1 MSLLNK
7 FKTNSYCVGGRN
19 YSGTVNIRGFITSK
33 GTKML
38 KGNCVKCKRNKSMT
52 VSDATIEAE
61 GLKDFFKSVGKAT
74 VNFGKKVANKFG
86 KKVANNPVRA
96 LEIASKIGSAA
107 ASRNPRAALSATPDL
122 TKFAT
127 TGEGTKRKRV
137 ILRYKE
143 KIII

>member
-7 FKTNSYCVGGRN
+7 FKTNSNCAGGRH
-19 YSGTVNIRGFITSK
+19 YSGTNNISGAITSK

-52 VSDATIEAE
+52 VSDATIEAG
-61 GLKDFFKSVGKAT
+61 GLKDFFKSDGRAT
-74 VNFGKKVANKFG
+74 VNFG

-96 LEIASKIGSAA
+96 LEIASKIGNAA

-122 TKFAT
+122 FKFAT
-127 TGEGTKRKRV
+127 TGEGIKVVLKRRGLYLGTKN
-137 ILRYKE
+137 
-143 KIII
+143 II